1 MKKERTTAFYGLL
14 HDIEYTIGNQCYNGN
29 IQNYGSNGIWK
40 GEGRSFR
47 YPIRFINKKMEKETY
62 RSRIPYTESAGG
74 EMANCILGEHRY
86 ESAHYAFG
94 ANELH
99 ILKGIRMALED
110 VEKRFG
116 LDFDE
121 LLKIE
126 SERKKSNT

>member
-1 MKKERTTAFYGLL
+1 MKIERSTAFYGLL
-14 HDIEYTIGNQCYNGN
+14 HDIEFAIGNQCYNGN
-29 IQNYGSNGIWK
+29 IQNYGPGGMWE

-47 YPIRFINKKMEKETY
+47 YPMRFVNNFGGKESY
-62 RSRIPYTESAGG
+62 RGRLPYIENIDGDMVKCVLDES
-74 EMANCILGEHRY
+74 RY